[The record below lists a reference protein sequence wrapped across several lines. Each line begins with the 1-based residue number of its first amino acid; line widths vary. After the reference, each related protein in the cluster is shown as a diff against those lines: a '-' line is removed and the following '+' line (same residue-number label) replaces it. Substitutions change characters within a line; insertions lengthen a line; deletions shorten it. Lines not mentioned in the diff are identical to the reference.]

1 MGEFALTLK
10 LAVLTTGILLIVG
23 TPIAYALAFARGRWK
38 PLLEATVL
46 LPLVLPPTVLG
57 FYLLVGMAKLGPW
70 WEAIFRQRLAFSF
83 TGLLLASVCFSL
95 PFAVQ
100 PLQAAFRG
108 VDARLIEASHTLGAS
123 RWRTFWRVVLPA
135 SRAGVASAA
144 LLSFAH
150 TMGEFGVVL
159 MVGGNIPGQTRTV
172 SIALYD
178 MVEAME
184 YAQASRLALLLVV
197 FSYLVLFLLSRL
209 NRKGAATWT
218 PS

>member
-1 MGEFALTLK
+1 
-10 LAVLTTGILLIVG
+10 
-23 TPIAYALAFARGRWK
+23 
-38 PLLEATVL
+38 
-46 LPLVLPPTVLG
+46 
-57 FYLLVGMAKLGPW
+57 
-70 WEAIFRQRLAFSF
+70 
-83 TGLLLASVCFSL
+83 
-95 PFAVQ
+95 
-100 PLQAAFRG
+100 
-108 VDARLIEASHTLGAS
+108 
-123 RWRTFWRVVLPA
+123 
-135 SRAGVASAA
+135 
-144 LLSFAH
+144 
-150 TMGEFGVVL
+150 